1 MKTLLTTSAIVALLS
16 APVFAQGDNEQI
28 DIDQPAATEMA
39 PDGAMDA
46 PLNEDLGVMD
56 DQVAPEAITPDA
68 VAPEQAV
75 EAPIVEDDAAVTADN
90 QMFLNRQD
98 TDEDLAS
105 NWIGQS
111 IYNRADENLGDVNDL
126 LFTDTG
132 SVGAVIVGV
141 GGFLG
146 IGEKNVAVPFEALES
161 RTDENGDVTLYI
173 NATAEQ
179 LDAAPEFMTLA
190 EIQAEERA
198 RAAQAEMEP
207 APAPAL

>member
-1 MKTLLTTSAIVALLS
+1 
-16 APVFAQGDNEQI
+16 
-28 DIDQPAATEMA
+28 
-39 PDGAMDA
+39 
-46 PLNEDLGVMD
+46 
-56 DQVAPEAITPDA
+56 
-68 VAPEQAV
+68 
-75 EAPIVEDDAAVTADN
+75 
-90 QMFLNRQD
+90 MFLNRQD

-161 RTDENGDVTLYI
+161 RTDENGGVTLYI

-179 LDAAPEFMTLA
+179 LDAAPEFLTLA